1 VGSTDDSLLGIGLGL
16 HVALALVRVVQA
28 APPAVLGTGDV
39 EIAGLLSLSALAASC
54 LTAARLTAARHRP
67 WRAGL
72 DAVGLAAVAYLTAG
86 ALDGPSLVV
95 AWTLQGLALARLSAR
110 GDDGVALA
118 AGMTFLVAAFI
129 HVIVAE
135 APPSGLVQGVPDLGA
150 AAVTL
155 GGLSAAALDA
165 GRRLQEHQPAR
176 SWLLAAGAGA
186 LLYLASVAI
195 ITAFQPEPGQVADT
209 VLDLTVRQQ
218 GQVLLSA
225 LWSVVGVA
233 ALIVGLRTKRGRV
246 RSGALVLL
254 FVTVGKVFL
263 YDLSTLTSIYRV
275 ISFMVLGL
283 LLLAGAFAYQRLRPP
298 PLPDFRTLHRS
309 QR

>member
-1 VGSTDDSLLGIGLGL
+1 
-16 HVALALVRVVQA
+16 
-28 APPAVLGTGDV
+28 
-39 EIAGLLSLSALAASC
+39 
-54 LTAARLTAARHRP
+54 
-67 WRAGL
+67 
-72 DAVGLAAVAYLTAG
+72 
-86 ALDGPSLVV
+86 
-95 AWTLQGLALARLSAR
+95 
-110 GDDGVALA
+110 
-118 AGMTFLVAAFI
+118 MTFLVAAFI